1 MHTVRATV
9 AHSTFV
15 VHAERLV
22 ESERL
27 IPPWYLYYSKRE
39 ELMDLWTEILTED
52 VGATHVEDQTVVWA
66 MDGARE
72 YNVRAVKEQL
82 ERRRAWRRA
91 NERFI
96 ERSRQMREQMDRRQE
111 AADVLREHG
120 YGDQEIPL

>member
-1 MHTVRATV
+1 
-9 AHSTFV
+9 
-15 VHAERLV
+15 
-22 ESERL
+22 
-27 IPPWYLYYSKRE
+27 
-39 ELMDLWTEILTED
+39 MDLWTEILTED
-52 VGATHVEDQTVVWA
+52 VGATHVGDQTVVWA
-66 MDGARE
+66 MDGAQE